1 MAKNSTRPHRN
12 FADMKHIQLKRGL
25 DIPIS
30 GAPEQNV
37 RPGTMISRVALLG
50 DDFIG
55 MKPTLA
61 VEAGNRVK
69 VGQPLFTDKN
79 IPGVVYTSPGC
90 GTVLSVN
97 RGEKRRFVSLIIA
110 LEGDE
115 CVCFLDDPGKNPQAL
130 PPEEIRAT
138 LVASGLWCSLR
149 TRPFGRIPAIDSNPA
164 SLFITAID
172 SEPLAVDPQMVIA
185 RNPGD
190 FRLGLQI
197 LRRLVTSPIHLCSA
211 GGLTDLPE
219 MVDFHSWTFSGPHPA
234 GLPSTHIHFIDP
246 VGEKKTVWQIGYQD
260 VMAIGHLFHT
270 GSLQTERVVSLAG
283 PGVRHPGLLT
293 TRLGA
298 FVPEICAREIDDDR
312 PCRLISGSVLSG
324 RQADGLTGFLGRYH
338 NQISVVHEDNG
349 RSLFN
354 WLMPGRNRF
363 SIKPLFL
370 SALNRS
376 RKLPMPTALWGGR
389 RAIFPL
395 GTYEQ
400 VMPLDII
407 ATSLLKS
414 IAVQDT
420 EKSRDLGCLE
430 LIEEDLALCSFVC
443 PGKNDFGPML
453 RQLLTTIELEG

>member
-1 MAKNSTRPHRN
+1 
-12 FADMKHIQLKRGL
+12 MKHIQIKKGL
-25 DIPIS
+25 NIPIS
-30 GAPEQNV
+30 GAPEQQI
-37 RPGTMISRVALLG
+37 RPGAMTSRVALLG
-50 DDFIG
+50 DDYVG
-55 MKPTLA
+55 MKPTLTIQ
-61 VEAGNRVK
+61 VGDRVK
-69 VGQPLFTDKN
+69 TGQQLFSDKKN
-79 IPGVVYTSPGC
+79 PGVIYTSPGC

-97 RGEKRRFVSLIIA
+97 RGEKRRFESLIIA

-115 CVCFLDDPGKNPQAL
+115 SVCFLDDPGKNPQAL
-130 PPEEIRAT
+130 SSGEIRAT

-149 TRPFGRIPAIDSNPA
+149 TRPFGRIPAIESNPD

-172 SEPLAVDPQMVIA
+172 SEPLAADPEVIIT
-185 RNPGD
+185 RKPGD
-190 FRLGLQI
+190 FQLGLQI
-197 LRRLVTSPIHLCSA
+197 LRRLATCPLHLCSA
-211 GGLTDLPE
+211 KVPGDLLE
-219 MVDFHSWTFSGPHPA
+219 MADFHSWTFSGPHPA

-246 VGEKKTVWQIGYQD
+246 VNEKKTVWQIGYQD
-260 VMAIGHLFHT
+260 VMAIGHLFRT
-270 GSLQTERVVSLAG
+270 GHLQTERVVSLAG
-283 PGVRHPGLLT
+283 PAARHPGLVT

-298 FVPEICAREIDDDR
+298 SIPEICREEIDGDQS
-312 PCRLISGSVLSG
+312 CRLISGSVLSG
-324 RQADGLTGFLGRYH
+324 RAVDGINDFLGRYH
-338 NQISVVHEDNG
+338 NQISAVYEDSG

-354 WLMPGRNRF
+354 WLMPGRDRF
-363 SIKPLFL
+363 SIRPLFL
-370 SALNRS
+370 STLHRT

-443 PGKNDFGPML
+443 PGKNEFGPML

>member
-1 MAKNSTRPHRN
+1 
-12 FADMKHIQLKRGL
+12 MKRIQIKKGL

-30 GAPEQNV
+30 GEPEQRV
-37 RPGTMISRVALLG
+37 RPGATVTQVALLG
-50 DDFIG
+50 DDSIG

-61 VEAGNRVK
+61 VQAGDTVK
-69 VGQPLFTDKN
+69 TGQQLFSDKN
-79 IPGVVYTSPGC
+79 TPGVHFTSPGC
-90 GTVLSVN
+90 GTVLAIH
-97 RGEKRRFVSLIIA
+97 RGEKHRFESIIIA
-110 LEGDE
+110 LEGDAAIP
-115 CVCFLDDPGKNPQAL
+115 FLDNPGENPQKLAADK
-130 PPEEIRAT
+130 IRSV
-138 LVASGLWCSLR
+138 LQKSGLWCSLR
-149 TRPFGRIPAIDSNPA
+149 TRPYGKIPAISTPA

-172 SEPLAVDPQMVIA
+172 TEPLSMDPEVVIA
-185 RNPGD
+185 RDKGD
-190 FRLGLQI
+190 FQLGLQA
-197 LRRLVTSPIHLCSA
+197 LRRLVDCPMHLCSA
-211 GGLTDLPE
+211 KKLDGLPE
-219 MVDFHSWTFSGPHPA
+219 MPEVYSWAFSGPHPA

-260 VMAIGHLFHT
+260 VIAIGHLFRT
-270 GSLQTERVVSLAG
+270 GSLKTERLVSLAG

-298 FVPEICAREIDDDR
+298 FVPEICAGEIDDDR

-338 NQISVVHEDNG
+338 NQISVVHEDSG

-354 WLMPGRNRF
+354 WLMPGRDRF

-370 SALNRS
+370 SALVRT

-443 PGKNDFGPML
+443 PGKNDFSPML
-453 RQLLTTIELEG
+453 RQLLTTLELEG